1 MSVNYKIYFWSQ
13 SLENSQEIVSF
24 LNNQKSEEKY
34 GPLDIEE
41 IQEFSENLSLT
52 VDGYNCIEFWRD
64 IQEGLYSITKQ
75 QWLTVVFCDYDWS
88 YQAKGD
94 LGEGLIQKNI
104 FMSKAPKLIDEIE
117 AGESILKVI
126 MDKIV
131 NKKIK
136 VKSIEKFKSFSE
148 WN

>member
-13 SLENSQEIVSF
+13 SDENAQDIVQF
-24 LNNQKSEEKY
+24 LTDQKNEEKY
-34 GPLDIEE
+34 GALDTEE
-41 IQEFSENLSLT
+41 LKDFSGNLSLT

-64 IQEGLYSITKQ
+64 IQEGLYLITKQ

-88 YQAKGD
+88 YQVKGD
-94 LGEGLIQKNI
+94 LGEGLLQKNI

-126 MDKIV
+126 MNKIV

>member
-1 MSVNYKIYFWSQ
+1 MSVNYKVYFWSQ
-13 SLENSQEIVSF
+13 SLENAQDIVQF
-24 LNNQKSEEKY
+24 LNDQKNEEKY
-34 GPLDIEE
+34 GELDIEE
-41 IQEFSENLSLT
+41 LKDFPENLSLT

-64 IQEGLYSITKQ
+64 IQENLYSITKQ

-88 YQAKGD
+88 YQVKGN
-94 LGEGLIQKNI
+94 LEEGLFQKNI

-117 AGESILKVI
+117 SGESILKVI
-126 MDKIV
+126 MNKMV

-136 VKSIEKFKSFSE
+136 VKSIDKFKSFSE